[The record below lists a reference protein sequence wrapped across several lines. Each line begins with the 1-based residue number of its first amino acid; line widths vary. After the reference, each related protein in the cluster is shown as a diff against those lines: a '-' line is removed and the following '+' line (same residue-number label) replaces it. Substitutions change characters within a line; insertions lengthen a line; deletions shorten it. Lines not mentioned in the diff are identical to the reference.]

1 MNLSAFDKIDDE
13 YQYSLSE
20 IHSIFNITQA
30 DVLRMASSSSRSFK
44 VCTPVTRSDCS
55 MYVVDVNYIKAKK
68 NRSDQPFERYLSDK
82 NRPTPHVGHDK
93 VFACIVDP
101 IDCAEIYRSGK
112 ISLRYFAEAYSRQR
126 SQLTIN
132 EVKIIKPAKN
142 REHSFVADYYEHYI
156 RFCFYEKKGY
166 GEEVKYETPISFET
180 GRESLFVLG
189 EELKRLVTTIGWGY
203 KTSLKNKKLNKKEI
217 IQVKLHEMM
226 NEIIERAKE
235 KNCIHELHGEGDE
248 IVAWPGNSNNI
259 CVFSKVWFKHKN
271 YRYLS
276 NSRKATI
283 MDYRAGVIRL
293 NNKPASSDFYVRLF
307 PEFKEEIEN
316 EMKHFDYSGGPKIK

>member
-1 MNLSAFDKIDDE
+1 MNLSALDRIDDE
-13 YQYSLSE
+13 FLYTLSDIE
-20 IHSIFNITQA
+20 SSFNISQTEI
-30 DVLRMASSSSRSFK
+30 LKMASSFNKPLK
-44 VCTPVTRSDCS
+44 VCIPTTRSDCS
-55 MYVVDVNYIKAKK
+55 MYVVDVNYIDAKK
-68 NRSDQPFERYLSDK
+68 NRADQPFEKYLSDK

-132 EVKIIKPAKN
+132 DVKIIKPAKN

-189 EELKRLVTTIGWGY
+189 KELT
-203 KTSLKNKKLNKKEI
+203 N
-217 IQVKLHEMM
+217 M
-226 NEIIERAKE
+226 
-235 KNCIHELHGEGDE
+235 
-248 IVAWPGNSNNI
+248 
-259 CVFSKVWFKHKN
+259 
-271 YRYLS
+271 
-276 NSRKATI
+276 
-283 MDYRAGVIRL
+283 
-293 NNKPASSDFYVRLF
+293 
-307 PEFKEEIEN
+307 
-316 EMKHFDYSGGPKIK
+316 